1 MGKHWRKY
9 VVGKYRLGQ
18 LHGEAVV
25 CWRDEK
31 GPHRRR
37 LGVRTEIEARAALD
51 SWVRSVTL
59 LKERQSK
66 TVQDIWDAYREDREK
81 DGKQIANFDND
92 WKALKERFASLEVD
106 AITADIC
113 RDYADERFKRGKSPS
128 TIWTELTRLR
138 SCVNWAQKRRI
149 ISLAPYIWVPSK
161 PAGRKRVMTEIE
173 VIKLIDACKMPHVRL
188 FVILAITTGGRSGA
202 LCQLLWSNVDFED
215 GTIDLRSTE
224 TPNPLVKK
232 TQKGRAIVAMTAEAR
247 AALKEAK
254 AGAITDY
261 VIEWNGDPVKKIRKA
276 FMAAVDRAE
285 LKGVTPHV
293 LRHTVATWLDEDD
306 IPIERISK
314 LLGHRDPKTTRT
326 IYTKPGAQVL
336 RPAADVID
344 MRLRGKKSTK

>member
-37 LGVRTEIEARAALD
+37 LGVRTEVEARAALD
-51 SWVRSVTL
+51 IWVRNVTL

-66 TVQDIWDAYREDREK
+66 TIQDIWDAYRADREK
-81 DGKQIANFDND
+81 DGKLIANFDND
-92 WKALKERFASLEVD
+92 WKALSPRFATLEVD

-113 RDYADERFKRGKSPS
+113 RDYAEERFKAKKSPS

-138 SCVNWAQKRRI
+138 SCINWAQKRRI
-149 ISLAPYIWVPSK
+149 ITLAPYVWVPSK
-161 PAGRKRVMTEIE
+161 PEGRKTVMTEEE

-202 LCQLLWSNVDFED
+202 LCQLLWTHVDFEA
-215 GTIDLRSTE
+215 GTVDLRSTE
-224 TPNPLVKK
+224 IVNPLRKR
-232 TQKGRAIVAMTAEAR
+232 THKGRAVVAMTAEAR
-247 AALKEAK
+247 AALLEAK

-261 VIEWNGDPVKKIRKA
+261 VIEWNGEPVKKIRKA
-276 FMAAVDRAE
+276 FMAAVSRAG
-285 LKGVTPHV
+285 LTGVTPHV

-314 LLGHRDPKTTRT
+314 LLGHRDPKTTRR
-326 IYTKPGAQVL
+326 IYTKPGAHVL
-336 RPAADVID
+336 RPAADIID
-344 MRLRGKKSTK
+344 MRLKRKK